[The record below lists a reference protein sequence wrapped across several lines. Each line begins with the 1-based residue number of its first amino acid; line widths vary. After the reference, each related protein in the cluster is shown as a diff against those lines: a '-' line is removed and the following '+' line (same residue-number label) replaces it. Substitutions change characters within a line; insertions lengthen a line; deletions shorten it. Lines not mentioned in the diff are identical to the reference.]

1 MENGPIAQ
9 DKLKQ
14 AINALVGLLFLFEK
28 FIKHLDPE
36 CIVVDDEMRMKVVP
50 QANLFTLPN
59 LAEVDL
65 SNIHVSQKND
75 VGKLNLIPPEV
86 VEKLLSRDLAG
97 NEDKFRKLQQ
107 GQVWWDLGV
116 VLYRMSTG
124 LWPYQSNKDGASL
137 KLLPRYPVPFPRNLR
152 NIDES
157 LKELIRS
164 LMDKKKKTRLGVADK
179 GGVYDVLSS
188 VYLTQ

>member
-9 DKLKQ
+9 DKLKE

-116 VLYRMSTG
+116 VLYRMATG
-124 LWPYQSNKDGASL
+124 LWPYQSNKDGVIL
-137 KLLPRYPVPFPRNLR
+137 KLIQRYPVPFPRNLR

-179 GGVYDVLSS
+179 GGVNDVLSS